1 MAASACIPS
10 PFAGPF
16 QCVEYLGFFLDIEKK
31 YLESST
37 TGLTRGARKLMD
49 NKGVNLRE
57 RANLLSSVVFD
68 RLTREKS
75 TLAVRL

>member
-1 MAASACIPS
+1 MKRHLEEAKHRFRSS
-10 PFAGPF
+10 WT
-16 QCVEYLGFFLDIEKK
+16 YRLDIEKK

-37 TGLTRGARKLMD
+37 TGLTRGTRKLMD
-49 NKGVNLRE
+49 NKSVNLRE